1 MADLDKL
8 MDIDGAVAAFKFSS
22 NGELVESR
30 TAEADKFTDTV
41 LDLVSHVCVANMA
54 ISSMQARGWES
65 MTGMGGFY
73 PVKGFTMV
81 GFDWTVVANDE
92 IGVIIPN
99 DKIDYDAAYA
109 ALSA

>member
-8 MDIDGAVAAFKFSS
+8 MSIDGAVAAFKFSS
-22 NGELVESR
+22 KGELVESR
-30 TAEADKFTDTV
+30 TADADKFTGSV

-99 DKIDYDAAYA
+99 DKIDYDAAFT

>member
-1 MADLDKL
+1 MVDLDKL
-8 MDIDGAVAAFKFSS
+8 MGINGAVAAFKFSS
-22 NGELVESR
+22 KGELVESR
-30 TAEADKFTDTV
+30 TVEVDKFTDTV

-92 IGVIIPN
+92 FGVVIPN

-109 ALSA
+109 ALNA